1 MIHLACLRGNIGFW
15 TYYSTVIKVKDIVAE
30 NRIITVTESQELYT
44 QNINRIL
51 QREIKQNRIKAISK
65 YFEENNERFF
75 SSLIVAIHKGNPKWT
90 DVDLFER
97 IKVENSALKE
107 EDISFLGSKYGILS
121 LTGNEQIFALDG
133 QHRLKGIRKA
143 YKDKPEL
150 ADVEIPVIFVIH
162 NHNNVDK
169 TRRLFTVLN
178 KYAEKPRGAELIILD
193 EDDVAAINARRL
205 VVEHPVLSKQ
215 KSLSVSKTGAIPPN
229 DNTSLTTLVTIY
241 NINKKIYNLPKS
253 FYTSRPK
260 DSKIEE
266 LFQKSKLFWD
276 SFFNAFPALL
286 EYTDGHS
293 NVQIDN
299 KNINRNDISG
309 GSLLLRPAGQEIIAN
324 AFTKFSSSELET
336 FKYKISQVDFNLSGN
351 VWKYVF
357 WNQRILGKEIKL
369 KNNLLLFLLGKFN
382 NATEINREMTRI
394 YGSNNQTYQNHIG
407 QIQ

>member
-30 NRIITVTESQELYT
+30 NRIITVTESEELYT
-44 QNINRIL
+44 QNINKIL
-51 QREIKQNRIKAISK
+51 QREIKQNRIKSISK

-97 IKVENSALKE
+97 IKIENSTLNE
-107 EDISFLGSKYGILS
+107 DDISFLGSKYGILS

-143 YKDKPEL
+143 FKDKPEL

-193 EDDVAAINARRL
+193 EDDAAAINARRL
-205 VVEHPVLSKQ
+205 VVEHPILSKP
-215 KSLSVSKTGAIPPN
+215 SALSTSKTGAIPTN

-241 NINKKIYNLPKS
+241 NINKRIYNLPKT
-253 FYTSRPK
+253 FYTSRPV
-260 DSKIEE
+260 DSKLEE
-266 LFQKSKLFWD
+266 LFEKSKIFWD
-276 SFFNAFPALL
+276 LLFDSFPALV
-286 EYTDGHS
+286 EYSEGQL
-293 NVQIDN
+293 NVKIDN
-299 KNINRNDISG
+299 INISRNDISG
-309 GSLLLRPAGQEIIAN
+309 GSLLLRPVGQELIAN
-324 AFTKFSSSELET
+324 AFTKFSNNELNT
-336 FKYKISQVDFNLSGN
+336 FKNKIAQVDFNLSGN

-357 WNQRILGKEIKL
+357 WNQKMLGKETKL
-369 KNNLLLFLLGKFN
+369 KNSLLLFLLGKFN
-382 NATEINREMTRI
+382 NTNEINREMSRVYTL
-394 YGSNNQTYQNHIG
+394 NNQTYNNHIEP
-407 QIQ
+407 I

>member
-30 NRIITVTESQELYT
+30 NRIITVTESEELYT
-44 QNINRIL
+44 QNINKIL
-51 QREIKQNRIKAISK
+51 QREIKQNRIKSISK

-97 IKVENSALKE
+97 IKIENSTLNE
-107 EDISFLGSKYGILS
+107 DDISFLGSKYGILS

-143 YKDKPEL
+143 FKDKPEL

-193 EDDVAAINARRL
+193 EDDAAAINARRL
-205 VVEHPVLSKQ
+205 VVEHPILSKP
-215 KSLSVSKTGAIPPN
+215 SALSTSKTGAIPTN

-241 NINKKIYNLPKS
+241 NINKRIYNLPKT
-253 FYTSRPK
+253 FYTSRPV
-260 DSKIEE
+260 DSKLEQ
-266 LFQKSKLFWD
+266 LFEKSKIFWD
-276 SFFNAFPALL
+276 LLFDSFPALV
-286 EYTDGHS
+286 EYSEGQL
-293 NVQIDN
+293 NVKIDN
-299 KNINRNDISG
+299 INISRNDISG
-309 GSLLLRPAGQEIIAN
+309 GSLLLRPVGQELIAN
-324 AFTKFSSSELET
+324 AFTKFSNNELNT
-336 FKYKISQVDFNLSGN
+336 FKNKIAQVDFNLSGN

-357 WNQRILGKEIKL
+357 WNQKMLGKETKL
-369 KNNLLLFLLGKFN
+369 KNSLLLFLLGKFN
-382 NATEINREMTRI
+382 NTNEINREMSRVYTL
-394 YGSNNQTYQNHIG
+394 NNQTYNNHIEP
-407 QIQ
+407 I

>member
-30 NRIITVTESQELYT
+30 NRIITVTESEELYT
-44 QNINRIL
+44 QNINKIL
-51 QREIKQNRIKAISK
+51 QREIKQNRIKSISK

-97 IKVENSALKE
+97 IKIENSTLNE
-107 EDISFLGSKYGILS
+107 DDISFLGSKYGILS

-143 YKDKPEL
+143 FKDKPEL

-193 EDDVAAINARRL
+193 EDDAAAINARRL
-205 VVEHPVLSKQ
+205 VVEHPILSKPSALSTS
-215 KSLSVSKTGAIPPN
+215 KSGAIPTN

-241 NINKKIYNLPKS
+241 NINKRIYNLPKT
-253 FYTSRPK
+253 FYTSRPE
-260 DSKIEE
+260 DSKLEE
-266 LFQKSKLFWD
+266 LFEKSKIYWDLLFD
-276 SFFNAFPALL
+276 SFPALV
-286 EYTDGHS
+286 EYSEGQL
-293 NVQIDN
+293 NVKIDN
-299 KNINRNDISG
+299 INISRNDISG
-309 GSLLLRPAGQEIIAN
+309 GSLLLRPVGQELIAN
-324 AFTKFSSSELET
+324 AFTKFSNNELNT
-336 FKYKISQVDFNLSGN
+336 FKNKIAQVDFNLSGN

-357 WNQRILGKEIKL
+357 WNQKMLGKETKL
-369 KNNLLLFLLGKFN
+369 KNSLLLFLLGKFN
-382 NATEINREMTRI
+382 NTNEINREMSRVYTL
-394 YGSNNQTYQNHIG
+394 NNQTYNNHIEP
-407 QIQ
+407 I

>member
-15 TYYSTVIKVKDIVAE
+15 TYYSTVIKVEDIVAE
-30 NRIITVTESQELYT
+30 NRIITVTESEELYT

-65 YFEENNERFF
+65 YFEENKERFF

-97 IKVENSALKE
+97 IKVENSTLNE
-107 EDISFLGSKYGILS
+107 DDISFLGSKYGILS

-143 YKDKPEL
+143 FKDKPEL

-162 NHNNVDK
+162 NHTNVDK

-193 EDDVAAINARRL
+193 EDDAAAINARRL
-205 VVEHPVLSKQ
+205 VVEHPILSK
-215 KSLSVSKTGAIPPN
+215 STTLSTSKTGAIPNN

-241 NINKKIYNLPKS
+241 NINKRIYNLPKT
-253 FYTSRPK
+253 FYASRPD
-260 DSKIEE
+260 DSKLDE
-266 LFQKSKLFWD
+266 LYEKSKSFWD
-276 SFFNAFPALL
+276 LLFASFPALV
-286 EYTDGHS
+286 EYTNGQL
-293 NVQIDN
+293 NIQIDN
-299 KNINRNDISG
+299 KNIVRNDNTG
-309 GSLLLRPAGQEIIAN
+309 GSLLLRPAGQELIAN
-324 AFTKFSSSELET
+324 AFTKFSNVEYDT
-336 FKYKISQVDFNLSGN
+336 FKNKIAQVDFNLSGN

-357 WNQRILGKEIKL
+357 WNQKMLGKETKL

-382 NATEINREMTRI
+382 NANEINREMTRV
-394 YGSNNQTYQNHIG
+394 YALNNQTYNNHIEP
-407 QIQ
+407 I